1 MTYEEMLRKC
11 RMNLEKAGIDD
22 PDSDAWGLFEFVTGM
37 DRTHFFLESRE
48 EMKKKEIK
56 KLEELEALRCER
68 IPLQQIT
75 GFQYFYGRRFSVNEH
90 VLIPRQDTECLVEE
104 TLKKVKSG
112 DRVLDL
118 CTGSGCIAITIAKE
132 KKVSVVGA
140 DISVRAL
147 EIARKNAGDLKAEV
161 QFAEGDL
168 FEAVEGEFD
177 CIVSNPPYI
186 PAGEISHLMP
196 EVRDHEPV
204 SALDGSEDGVFFY
217 RMIAQQA
224 PEFLKPGGWLLFEIG
239 YDQGITVPKI
249 MEQEGFKRIE
259 VKKDLAGHDRVVLGQ
274 RYQEEI
280 CLIN

>member
-11 RMNLEKAGIDD
+11 RRNLESAGIDD

-37 DRTHFFLESRE
+37 DRTHYFLENRE
-48 EMKKKEIK
+48 EMKVEEIK
-56 KLEELEALRCER
+56 RLEELEVLRCER
-68 IPLQQIT
+68 VPLQQIT
-75 GFQYFYGRRFSVNEH
+75 GYQYFYGRRFSVNEH

-118 CTGSGCIAITIAKE
+118 CTGSGCIAVTIAKE
-132 KKVSVVGA
+132 KKVTVVGT
-140 DISVRAL
+140 DISAQAL
-147 EIARKNAGDLKAEV
+147 EIAGKNAGDLDAEV
-161 QFAEGDL
+161 QFACGDL

-186 PAGEISHLMP
+186 PAGEIEHLMP

-204 SALDGSEDGVFFY
+204 SALDGSEDGLFFY
-217 RMIAQQA
+217 RKIAQQA
-224 PEFLKPGGWLLFEIG
+224 PEFLKPGGWLFFEIG
-239 YDQGITVPKI
+239 YDQGITVPEI
-249 MEQEGFKRIE
+249 MQQAGFKKIE

-274 RYQEEI
+274 RY
-280 CLIN
+280 

>member
-37 DRTHFFLESRE
+37 DRTHYFLENRE
-48 EMKKKEIK
+48 EMKKEEIK
-56 KLEELEALRCER
+56 RLEELEAFRCER

-75 GFQYFYGRRFSVNEH
+75 GYQYFYGRRFSVNEH

-118 CTGSGCIAITIAKE
+118 CTGSGCIAVTIAKE
-132 KKVSVVGA
+132 KKVTVVGT
-140 DISVRAL
+140 DISAQAL
-147 EIARKNAGDLKAEV
+147 EIARKNAEDLDAEV
-161 QFAEGDL
+161 QFVQGDL

-186 PAGEISHLMP
+186 PAGEIEHLMP
-196 EVRDHEPV
+196 EVRDHEPI
-204 SALDGSEDGVFFY
+204 SALDGSEDGLFFY
-217 RMIAQQA
+217 RKIAQQA
-224 PEFLKPGGWLLFEIG
+224 PEFLKPGGWLFFEIG
-239 YDQGITVPKI
+239 YDQGITVPEI
-249 MEQEGFKRIE
+249 MQQAGFKKIE

-274 RYQEEI
+274 RY
-280 CLIN
+280 

>member
-11 RMNLEKAGIDD
+11 RMNLEKAEIDD

-37 DRTHFFLESRE
+37 DRTHYFLENRE
-48 EMKKKEIK
+48 EMKMEEVRR
-56 KLEELEALRCER
+56 LEELEVLRCKR
-68 IPLQQIT
+68 VPLQQIT
-75 GFQYFYGRRFSVNEH
+75 GYQYFYGRRFSVNEH

-118 CTGSGCIAITIAKE
+118 CTGSGCIAVTIAKE
-132 KKVSVVGA
+132 KKVTVVGT
-140 DISVRAL
+140 DISSQAL
-147 EIARKNAGDLKAEV
+147 EIARKNAGDLEAEV
-161 QFAEGDL
+161 QFACGDL

-186 PAGEISHLMP
+186 PAGEIEHLMP

-204 SALDGSEDGVFFY
+204 SALDGSEDGLFFY
-217 RMIAQQA
+217 RKITQQA
-224 PEFLKPGGWLLFEIG
+224 PVFLKMGGWLLFEIG
-239 YDQGITVPKI
+239 YDQGITVPEI
-249 MEQEGFKRIE
+249 MQQAGFKKIE

-274 RYQEEI
+274 RY
-280 CLIN
+280 

>member
-37 DRTHFFLESRE
+37 DRTHYFLENRE
-48 EMKKKEIK
+48 EMKKEEIK
-56 KLEELEALRCER
+56 RLEELEALRCER

-75 GFQYFYGRRFSVNEH
+75 GYQYFYGRRFSVNEH

-118 CTGSGCIAITIAKE
+118 CTGSGCIAVTIAKE
-132 KKVSVVGA
+132 KKVTVVGT
-140 DISVRAL
+140 DISAQAL
-147 EIARKNAGDLKAEV
+147 EIARKNAEDLEAEV
-161 QFAEGDL
+161 QLAWGDL

-186 PAGEISHLMP
+186 PAGEIAHLMP
-196 EVRDHEPV
+196 EVRDHEPI
-204 SALDGSEDGVFFY
+204 SALDGSEDGLFFY
-217 RMIAQQA
+217 RKIAQQA
-224 PEFLKPGGWLLFEIG
+224 LGFLKPGGWLLFEIG
-239 YDQGITVPKI
+239 YDQGITVPEI
-249 MEQEGFKRIE
+249 MQQAGLKKIE